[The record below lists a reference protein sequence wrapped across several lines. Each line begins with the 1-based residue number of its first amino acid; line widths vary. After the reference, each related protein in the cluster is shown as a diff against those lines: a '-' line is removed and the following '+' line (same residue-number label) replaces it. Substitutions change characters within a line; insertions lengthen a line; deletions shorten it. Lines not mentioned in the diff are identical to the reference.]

1 MRRELNRMGNNK
13 VRVTSISPGL
23 VQTNI
28 FKSAEITPELGEKL
42 LEKALTPE
50 DIADTVC
57 YLLSLPYS
65 VNVHELTV
73 RATGGAL

>member
-1 MRRELNRMGNNK
+1 MKNMK
-13 VRVTSISPGL
+13 VRVTSVSPGL

-28 FKSAEITPELGEKL
+28 FKAAEVNQDTEEKL
-42 LEKALTPE
+42 MKHSLTPA

-65 VNVHELTV
+65 VNVNEIIV
-73 RATGGAL
+73 RATGAEL

>member
-1 MRRELNRMGNNK
+1 MRRELIRMQNHK

-28 FKSAEITPELGEKL
+28 FKTAEVHADTEEKL
-42 LEKALTPE
+42 FKHSLTPD

-57 YLLSLPYS
+57 YLLSLPYA
-65 VNVHELTV
+65 VNVNEITV
-73 RATGGAL
+73 RATGGEL